1 LTSATSKRACD
12 WVTGTPV
19 ARLDKLAFSNVVV
32 GDCIRR
38 SVAANVRFG
47 PKTSR
52 LHALRC
58 ENHGLPPAQPA
69 HWRYASHALWLA
81 HLALVVTLAPI
92 PWPIPSPDQPMK
104 KPTSKPVGLNESQR
118 DVDQFIVLD
127 LSEQVPAE
135 LASPEQDFAVE
146 QALSQLLP
154 PVVLQQS
161 LPFSQALTSVVDAA
175 ASVRLELEQAPSAS
189 VQAQTKARAAK
200 RVVFMFDP

>member
-1 LTSATSKRACD
+1 
-12 WVTGTPV
+12 
-19 ARLDKLAFSNVVV
+19 
-32 GDCIRR
+32 
-38 SVAANVRFG
+38 
-47 PKTSR
+47 
-52 LHALRC
+52 
-58 ENHGLPPAQPA
+58 
-69 HWRYASHALWLA
+69 
-81 HLALVVTLAPI
+81 
-92 PWPIPSPDQPMK
+92 MK